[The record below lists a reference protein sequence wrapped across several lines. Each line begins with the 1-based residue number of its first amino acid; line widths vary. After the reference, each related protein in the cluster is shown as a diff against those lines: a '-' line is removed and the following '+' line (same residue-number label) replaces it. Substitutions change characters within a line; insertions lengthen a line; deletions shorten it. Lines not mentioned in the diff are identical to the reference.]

1 MSLIYID
8 GYELSQDDADGTY
21 YLKIKGLGKTIPLT
35 EEVGQYLK
43 KNFYHE
49 QYEKRQHR
57 KRMCSLDSTY
67 SSFDSDSSDL
77 NLVFQFSQTCFPNP
91 EPSSITSSLI
101 DEIRSLCTPE
111 EFDILCDLYVLEYT
125 EEECARKYGL
135 SRSALNARKRRLLK
149 RIRENLKIF

>member
-1 MSLIYID
+1 MLPIKTEDYI
-8 GYELSQDDADGTY
+8 LSQDPCTGEY
-21 YLKIKGLGKTIPLT
+21 SLT
-35 EEVGQYLK
+35 LRNSGETLSITDEVGQYLK

-49 QYEKRQHR
+49 QYEKRLHR
-57 KRMCSLDSTY
+57 KKMCSLDSTY

-91 EPSSITSSLI
+91 EPSSITSRLI
-101 DEIRSLCTPE
+101 DEIRVLCTPE
-111 EFDILCDLYVLEYT
+111 EFDMLCDLYVLEYT
-125 EEECARKYGL
+125 EEECARKYGI